1 MAYINSDYRV
11 ALTDEA
17 LQLFL
22 LMVSTNWMLIKR
34 TILSNN
40 SILSSIIDILY

>member
-1 MAYINSDYRV
+1 MTYINSDYRL
-11 ALTDEA
+11 ALTDKA
-17 LQLFL
+17 LQLIL

-40 SILSSIIDILY
+40 SILSVL

>member
-1 MAYINSDYRV
+1 MTYINSDYRV

-17 LQLFL
+17 LQLIL